1 MSFDAFTLASS
12 GQARL
17 TASSESVAHYTQVIV
32 DLQRRVQELQTLLA
46 EEQEKSRELT
56 KENAVLLAQ
65 SAPCSTASQG
75 GSESASAG
83 SGRVRTSNSS
93 LQHLHA
99 DVLAAEC
106 DIRPFACRAS
116 IGLEPWLEKKSL
128 MRVVSPE
135 NAALLAARAPGAR
148 PRYLIGANRLSVDH
162 PLFDDKVQLDLQRDM
177 SPLMSAV
184 YGTSNKHAQDMSNMV
199 FTLASSTR
207 YNIVHSIKD
216 NIGRVLNH
224 HNLPPDLFSDS
235 ESKDALRQSPEV
247 AYLLGRKPG
256 SAKISLQP
264 RILFGLVEGHVGE
277 VAFGNRGI
285 IRALQIIMFGEKSLD
300 KPKKKNTV
308 SKSSS
313 AYKWGLST
321 VTPGMIA
328 WAAILIIYALSGD
341 PELAHV
347 GSYTGFEYK
356 TNYRIYFGLL
366 EMSWN
371 DGNTRALVNYINN
384 ELFSHLP
391 LYPRADM
398 ELIDDHADDDHSN
411 LVAAMQGGSVPAA
424 SSVSDPAARSAPHDF
439 PVVDDPSEPEDEQ
452 LGANG
457 VSPFPAL
464 ARAPRDPPSAL
475 DREVDDL
482 SVPLEAVAISGGTA
496 ATSEGAN
503 SALGN
508 RLRVMQPV
516 AAQEHSDVAVATGGS
531 KTTKA
536 GGKGKGK
543 GRAKKDAS
551 AEPTIL

>member
-12 GQARL
+12 GQAHL
-17 TASSESVAHYTQVIV
+17 NASPSSVAHYTQIIV
-32 DLQRRVQELQTLLA
+32 DLQQRIQQLQTLLA

-56 KENAVLLAQ
+56 RENAVLQAQ
-65 SAPCSTASQG
+65 SAPCSAASQG
-75 GSESASAG
+75 GSGSASAG
-83 SGRVRTSNSS
+83 PGRVRKGNAS
-93 LQHLHA
+93 LQNLHP

-106 DIRPFACRAS
+106 DIRPAACRAS
-116 IGLEPWLEKKSL
+116 VGLDPWLERGVL
-128 MRVVSPE
+128 TRVVSPD
-135 NAALLAARAPGAR
+135 NAALLAARVPGAR
-148 PRYLIGANRLSVDH
+148 PRFLIGTNRLSVDH
-162 PLFDDKVQLDLQRDM
+162 PLFDDKVHLDLCTDM
-177 SPLMSAV
+177 SPLMSTV
-184 YGTSNKHAQDMSNMV
+184 YGTSSEHAQDMSTMV
-199 FTLASSTR
+199 FTIASSTR
-207 YNIVHSIKD
+207 YNTVHSVKD
-216 NIGRVLNH
+216 NISRILSH
-224 HNLPPDLFSDS
+224 HDLHPDLFSDD

-247 AYLLGRKPG
+247 AYLLGRKAG

-264 RILFGLVEGHVGE
+264 KILFGSVEGHIGE

-285 IRALQIIMFGEKSLD
+285 IRALQIIMYGEKSLD
-300 KPKKKNTV
+300 KPKKTKTV
-308 SKSSS
+308 SKASS

-321 VTPGMIA
+321 
-328 WAAILIIYALSGD
+328 IIYALSGD
-341 PELAHV
+341 TELAHV
-347 GSYTGFEYK
+347 GSYSGFEYK

-424 SSVSDPAARSAPHDF
+424 SSVSDLAARSAPHDF

-508 RLRVMQPV
+508 GLRVMQPV
-516 AAQEHSDVAVATGGS
+516 AAQEHSDVVVATGGS

-543 GRAKKDAS
+543 GRAKKDAA
-551 AEPTIL
+551 AEPIMNTF